1 MTRQKIKEVI
11 CKELKLDAGHF
22 DGKEDKLFQEVGMD
36 SLDLVELCLL
46 MEDEFNIRIDPHKNK
61 FKTLND
67 VYEYLKAH
75 GLED

>member
-1 MTRQKIKEVI
+1 
-11 CKELKLDAGHF
+11 
-22 DGKEDKLFQEVGMD
+22 MD

-46 MEDEFNIRIDPHKNK
+46 MEDEFNIVIDPHKNR